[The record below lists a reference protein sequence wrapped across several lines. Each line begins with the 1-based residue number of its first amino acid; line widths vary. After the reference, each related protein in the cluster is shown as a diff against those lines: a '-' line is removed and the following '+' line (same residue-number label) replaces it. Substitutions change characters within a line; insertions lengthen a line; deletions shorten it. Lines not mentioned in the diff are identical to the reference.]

1 MHVHVKKSRAEEK
14 CYKIESYAVR
24 KEKNQK
30 YERKQFKHD
39 TQRNAKEGGRI
50 KKREKIMRTTFTC
63 TSDIL
68 ILMPRSALYSLIV
81 FINK

>member
-1 MHVHVKKSRAEEK
+1 MHVKKSRAEEK

-39 TQRNAKEGGRI
+39 THREMQ
-50 KKREKIMRTTFTC
+50 KKVEE
-63 TSDIL
+63 L
-68 ILMPRSALYSLIV
+68 RSERKLCEQLSHAHLTYL
-81 FINK
+81 F